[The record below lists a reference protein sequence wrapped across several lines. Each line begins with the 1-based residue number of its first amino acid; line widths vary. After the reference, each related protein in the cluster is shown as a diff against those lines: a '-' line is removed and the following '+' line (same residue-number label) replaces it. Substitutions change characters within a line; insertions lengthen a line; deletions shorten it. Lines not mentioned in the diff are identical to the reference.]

1 MNSTAMVT
9 LNQNGGRQT
18 VPMTIDAGADMLM
31 TELVLMLTLMQMTV
45 VMLMTVAWI
54 VDRTG

>member
-1 MNSTAMVT
+1 MVT